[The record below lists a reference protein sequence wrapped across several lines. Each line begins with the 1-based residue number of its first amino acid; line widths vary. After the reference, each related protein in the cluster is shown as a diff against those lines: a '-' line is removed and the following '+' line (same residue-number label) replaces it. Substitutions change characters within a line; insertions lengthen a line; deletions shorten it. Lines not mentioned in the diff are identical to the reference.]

1 MDNKKYLN
9 PGEIHKLHSA
19 VFKVPHP
26 ERNHC
31 LLLMGYLHGVQASE
45 LLGIKLSDIDLQ
57 AGNLNIRR
65 L

>member
-1 MDNKKYLN
+1 
-9 PGEIHKLHSA
+9 
-19 VFKVPHP
+19 
-26 ERNHC
+26 
-31 LLLMGYLHGVQASE
+31 LMGYLHGVQASE